1 MELFSTKFGEL
12 VRNIINGEK
21 PLLCVIKENGDTFTE
36 EIKNREDV
44 DLVTVNYENRE
55 GLPEKVLD
63 MLKAMKKF
71 SFV

>member
-21 PLLCVIKENGDTFTE
+21 PLLCVIKENDDTFTE
-36 EIKNREDV
+36 EIKKREDV

-55 GLPEKVLD
+55 RLMGKVLD
-63 MLKAMKKF
+63 MLKVMKKF
-71 SFV
+71 